1 MTCLEHLIENCLVK
15 FEDKETRFLDTESM
29 YNAQKYYRIKQDI
42 DEIRESIK
50 NDPNLQYA
58 GITADQCY
66 EICQYIYYS
75 YVPYIIDKQC
85 GADMEEGEK

>member
-15 FEDKETRFLDTESM
+15 FEK
-29 YNAQKYYRIKQDI
+29 NVG
-42 DEIRESIK
+42 EIRESIE

-58 GITADQCY
+58 GITADQCF

-85 GADMEEGEK
+85 GDGLI